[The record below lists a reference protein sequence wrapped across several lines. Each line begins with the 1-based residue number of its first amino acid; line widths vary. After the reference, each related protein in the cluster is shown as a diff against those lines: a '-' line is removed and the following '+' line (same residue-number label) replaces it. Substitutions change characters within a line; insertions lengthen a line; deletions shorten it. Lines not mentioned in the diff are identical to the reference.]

1 MLVATLGY
9 FISGWRHFT
18 LTTALL
24 GLPIALA
31 LFYLPESP
39 RWLVTKRRYE
49 QADAVMTQIIAGNGS
64 RYKDAYRQTPPAQ
77 SLADEDD
84 EPELNLDYNKA
95 GGAAARAIWRRYLAT
110 EPPATCFCPPSV
122 DGSSVAS
129 AIMSSPL
136 LLPSEL
142 TSKSLSGFYSNNLS
156 QFILFFI
163 LTGTIFTA
171 VWQSVA

>member
-77 SLADEDD
+77 SLAEEDD

-95 GGAAARAIWRRYLAT
+95 GGGGSQSHLAEIFSNRATRDMFL
-110 EPPATCFCPPSV
+110 
-122 DGSSVAS
+122 SSLCGWFVCGLGYYVLTFAS
-129 AIMSSPL
+129 AFGAD
-136 LLPSEL
+136 
-142 TSKSLSGFYSNNLS
+142 K
-156 QFILFFI
+156 
-163 LTGTIFTA
+163 
-171 VWQSVA
+171 